1 MNDKY
6 GPYIQKLMIVV
17 LDKTQDQFVRKLAQ
31 SELKRLSD
39 NITEFLF
46 KNVEFELN
54 KKDKPKKQL
63 LQEEK

>member
-17 LDKTQDQFVRKLAQ
+17 LDKTQDRFVRKLAQ

-46 KNVEFELN
+46 KNVEFKLK

>member
-1 MNDKY
+1 MK
-6 GPYIQKLMIVV
+6 VV
-17 LDKTQDQFVRKLAQ
+17 LDKTQDRFVRKLAQ

-46 KNVEFELN
+46 KNVEFKLK

>member
-17 LDKTQDQFVRKLAQ
+17 LDKTQDRFVRKLAQ

-46 KNVEFELN
+46 KNVEFKL
-54 KKDKPKKQL
+54 KKKHKPKKQL